1 MFILTSAE
9 CVELEEI
16 DLSVN
21 CLTYPNL
28 FYLMEK
34 SMLGRPCIFQHIVL
48 VNEVFV
54 REGWVNYKETNG
66 KCNNGWSS
74 I

>member
-34 SMLGRPCIFQHIVL
+34 SVLGRPCIFQHIVL
-48 VNEVFV
+48 VNEVFI
-54 REGWVNYKETNG
+54 REG
-66 KCNNGWSS
+66 
-74 I
+74 